1 MTKILSLLVLFLFLS
16 SCSINP
22 VTGNPDFVL
31 ISEEQEISLGR
42 NVAKQVL
49 QQERKY
55 EDESLQRYIQEL
67 GDDLTKRSHR
77 PNLIYRFTVLDNP
90 AVNAF
95 ALPGGHIFI
104 YRGLLAHF
112 NSEEELAAVLAHEIG
127 HVTARHSVRQYSQS
141 QATQILTTIIG
152 QEYGSTAADLSYL
165 MGGALISGY
174 GRDMELEADGLAVQ
188 YSSISG
194 YSGNGMMSALR
205 VLKAQ
210 EEYSVEVSKRRGV
223 STQTYHG
230 VFATHPENDKRLKE
244 VVKQNE
250 IFTNEASK
258 EDRLFSFLNG
268 LVYGDSSREGV
279 RRGNNF
285 YHADLGIFLSAPR
298 KWEMINNR
306 NNLLF
311 ISPNGK
317 AQVKV
322 SMDDQSRVETPKQY
336 LQRITN
342 QKIQNGKTIS
352 SSGYEGYSATVKF
365 RGKDA
370 LVAVIFRKKE
380 IFLFTSGSE
389 DLQISNF
396 VNEFNSIISSFRD
409 LKRNEL
415 KLAESLKIKIY
426 KVKKGDTYSSLSDK
440 SPISYDPESKLRLLN
455 GDYPDGKL
463 LPGRLIKIVD

>member
-1 MTKILSLLVLFLFLS
+1 M
-16 SCSINP
+16 
-22 VTGNPDFVL
+22 
-31 ISEEQEISLGR
+31 
-42 NVAKQVL
+42 
-49 QQERKY
+49 
-55 EDESLQRYIQEL
+55 
-67 GDDLTKRSHR
+67 
-77 PNLIYRFTVLDNP
+77 
-90 AVNAF
+90 
-95 ALPGGHIFI
+95 
-104 YRGLLAHF
+104 
-112 NSEEELAAVLAHEIG
+112 
-127 HVTARHSVRQYSQS
+127 
-141 QATQILTTIIG
+141 
-152 QEYGSTAADLSYL
+152 
-165 MGGALISGY
+165 
-174 GRDMELEADGLAVQ
+174 
-188 YSSISG
+188 
-194 YSGNGMMSALR
+194 
-205 VLKAQ
+205 
-210 EEYSVEVSKRRGV
+210 
-223 STQTYHG
+223 
-230 VFATHPENDKRLKE
+230 
-244 VVKQNE
+244 
-250 IFTNEASK
+250 
-258 EDRLFSFLNG
+258 
-268 LVYGDSSREGV
+268 VYGDSSREGV

-298 KWEMINNR
+298 KWEMINNK

-342 QKIQNGKTIS
+342 QKIQNEKTIS

-380 IFLFTSGSE
+380 IFLFTSRSE